1 MTRGDTPQETTNSSP
16 RVRPQSSLRRV
27 PWIRVSTGEEA
38 SLNILLCAP
47 YSTFQ
52 KLLLTFAQSLGD
64 KLPSAIIRLHND
76 APSDTARLNDP
87 PPLALALQH
96 EGVASPPYSYLMRI
110 RVHSILQHPSKIQ
123 ASLHRPYQKHERQY
137 ARDPRPLLPLGHT
150 SVTAPLVGT
159 AHTHGRPYT
168 YTDHTLVDIPYSGGS
183 IKRPHRENLSIYN
196 NPNET
201 DTKIRTGADGSTAHL
216 LCV

>member
-1 MTRGDTPQETTNSSP
+1 MTLGDNPQEAKNTSP

-27 PWIRVSTGEEA
+27 PWKRVSTGEEA

-96 EGVASPPYSYLMRI
+96 EGVASPPYSYLMRT
-110 RVHSILQHPSKIQ
+110 RVNSILYTQSKIQ
-123 ASLHRPYQKHERQY
+123 ASLHKTLSKTRKVIRRSPYH
-137 ARDPRPLLPLGHT
+137 
-150 SVTAPLVGT
+150 SC
-159 AHTHGRPYT
+159 
-168 YTDHTLVDIPYSGGS
+168 S
-183 IKRPHRENLSIYN
+183 
-196 NPNET
+196 
-201 DTKIRTGADGSTAHL
+201 
-216 LCV
+216 